1 MTKKA
6 PTTYKEGKKKKKQT
20 EVVGNAESLV
30 RESQKS
36 ALVHNICS
44 KLEVLVP

>member
-6 PTTYKEGKKKKKQT
+6 PTTYKEKKNQT

-30 RESQKS
+30 RESQRS
-36 ALVHNICS
+36 ALVRNICS
-44 KLEVLVP
+44 KLKVLVPYV